1 MPKIDLTD
9 RFVAA
14 VRAKSKT
21 EYFDAR
27 TTGLGLRVSP
37 SGVKAWSV
45 MFDSPK
51 DGNATSLASARG
63 RAIEARGLVE
73 SGIDPRDGK
82 AATGASMTVA
92 DLIESYI
99 EKHLK
104 PLRSARDVERTLRV
118 DIMPVIGGVKL
129 AEFHRRD
136 AQRVL
141 DAIIARGAPQSA
153 TKAFVFLRA
162 ICRWAVSR
170 GDLDHSPP
178 EGMKSPAPSKPSTRV
193 LDDNEIRTLWHEWR
207 SVLGKQCDLVLKLCL
222 VTGQRSGE
230 GKRHDHG

>member
-1 MPKIDLTD
+1 
-9 RFVAA
+9 
-14 VRAKSKT
+14 
-21 EYFDAR
+21 
-27 TTGLGLRVSP
+27 
-37 SGVKAWSV
+37 
-45 MFDSPK
+45 
-51 DGNATSLASARG
+51 
-63 RAIEARGLVE
+63 
-73 SGIDPRDGK
+73 
-82 AATGASMTVA
+82 MTVA
-92 DLIESYI
+92 NLIESYI

-141 DAIIARGAPQSA
+141 DAVIARGAPQSA
-153 TKAFVFLRA
+153 TKALVFLRA

>member
-1 MPKIDLTD
+1 M
-9 RFVAA
+9 
-14 VRAKSKT
+14 
-21 EYFDAR
+21 
-27 TTGLGLRVSP
+27 
-37 SGVKAWSV
+37 
-45 MFDSPK
+45 
-51 DGNATSLASARG
+51 
-63 RAIEARGLVE
+63 
-73 SGIDPRDGK
+73 
-82 AATGASMTVA
+82 
-92 DLIESYI
+92 
-99 EKHLK
+99 
-104 PLRSARDVERTLRV
+104 
-118 DIMPVIGGVKL
+118 IGGVKL

-230 GKRHDHG
+230 VSGMTTDEIDLKKARLDYPRQPLKEQARAQGAAH